1 MKLVSLKMSK
11 KDAKKRNEVEYEESP
26 YPYGFRLDVNSDL
39 IGKFPSLKNVK
50 AGSKVR
56 VYALAHVESVHI
68 ADEEGQPKKR
78 SVNIQIQKI
87 QFSHSNS
94 AKEAFDEHA
103 E

>member
-11 KDAKKRNEVEYEESP
+11 NKAKNQDSIAYEESQ

-39 IGKFPSLKNVK
+39 IDKFPNLKKVK
-50 AGSKVR
+50 AGSKVTIHA
-56 VYALAHVESVHI
+56 VANVDSVHI
-68 ADEEGQPKKR
+68 TDEDGQPKKK

-87 QFSHSNS
+87 NFSHSNS
-94 AKEAFDEHA
+94 AKEAFDEYA